1 MSHAASFAFARKPP
15 AFHLVMQIDPSSQVA
30 SGLKEVRM
38 QYHSC
43 QQMGWAGWKLCPCG
57 KLRNPDQFPFI
68 HVSGRIKPFA
78 ETLSELNFLNCSPIL
93 LRNAITLWWQ
103 KVKRKS
109 QIICHYKWHPDK
121 QQKQVFD
128 WGKTEEQLRF
138 DSIITSS
145 KLPLLWASAINLLRH
160 HA

>member
-1 MSHAASFAFARKPP
+1 MKLICNDYVSHAASFAFARKPP

-38 QYHSC
+38 QYHTC

-93 LRNAITLWWQ
+93 LRNAITLWFQKWQ
-103 KVKRKS
+103 KVF
-109 QIICHYKWHPDK
+109 IH
-121 QQKQVFD
+121 FLL
-128 WGKTEEQLRF
+128 LRF
-138 DSIITSS
+138 DSFRFAGT
-145 KLPLLWASAINLLRH
+145 SAIPIRNALKLGPT
-160 HA
+160 